1 MIDIHHQIQTNL
13 EGGYS
18 AIFRTTCHKKM
29 QGIEYSQTQ
38 TASKFEGQS
47 PVVKKRSQN

>member
-13 EGGYS
+13 EPRYS
-18 AIFRTTCHKKM
+18 AIFQTTCHKKM

-38 TASKFEGQS
+38 TAFEGQS